1 MSRKTLAERA
11 AWTIGLVLLLIWTG
25 YWIHGKVGARSSV
38 EEFEA
43 AKVALSED
51 RGPDVQASETGSQP
65 PFAESQVDHRA
76 ETRDLPTDL
85 PVDYSLWDEGR
96 IEEYEESLSHD
107 FGPPLAIVRIPALDL
122 QVPLL
127 EGTDD
132 LVLNRGVGRIV
143 GTARPGEL
151 GNIGIAGHRDGFFRG
166 LKDIGEGDT
175 IELETLTATD
185 IYRIDGITIVTP
197 QDVHVL
203 EHQSVPTL
211 TLVTCYPFYFVGKAP
226 KRYIVSATLVESDS
240 VRASATDTASP

>member
-25 YWIHGKVGARSSV
+25 YWIRGKVGARSSI

-43 AKVALSED
+43 AKVALSEE
-51 RGPDVQASETGSQP
+51 RGPDVQASETGSQT

-96 IEEYEESLSHD
+96 IEEYEESLEHD

-226 KRYIVSATLVESDS
+226 KRYIVSATLIESDS
-240 VRASATDTASP
+240 VGASATDAASP